1 MRKLGCLIVVCALAG
16 VLVALGKASLSA
28 YNNYTN
34 LTKKAL
40 EQNVKTETFHIYNVT
55 ETKEGEEK
63 NLDTTEGIRIVVR
76 KSDDLFWTYKAGD
89 EISVTY
95 GRADDEEDSLYNYKI
110 TSLLSSGNEYKGVEQ
125 TKTLNWKKFQEK
137 IEE

>member
-1 MRKLGCLIVVCALAG
+1 MYRLIAFLAALLIVGLIVVP
-16 VLVALGKASLSA
+16 S
-28 YNNYTN
+28 YNNHDN

-55 ETKEGEEK
+55 ETKEGKEK
-63 NLDTTEGIRIVVR
+63 NLDTTEGIRFVVK

-95 GRADDEEDSLYNYKI
+95 GRADDKEDSLYNYKI
-110 TSLLSSGNEYKGVEQ
+110 TSLLSSGNEFKGVEQ
-125 TKTLNWKKFQEK
+125 TKILNWKKFQEK
-137 IEE
+137 IED

>member
-1 MRKLGCLIVVCALAG
+1 MQKLGCLVTVCLLLGALFG
-16 VLVALGKASLSA
+16 LGKAGLSA
-28 YNNYTN
+28 YNSYND

-40 EQNVKTETFHIYNVT
+40 EQNVKTKTFHIYNVT
-55 ETKEGEEK
+55 ETKEDKEK

-95 GRADDEEDSLYNYKI
+95 NFSNLR
-110 TSLLSSGNEYKGVEQ
+110 KGW
-125 TKTLNWKKFQEK
+125 L
-137 IEE
+137 

>member
-1 MRKLGCLIVVCALAG
+1 MQKLGCLIIVCALAG
-16 VLVALGKASLSA
+16 ALVALGKAGLSA

-34 LTKKAL
+34 LTKTAL

-95 GRADDEEDSLYNYKI
+95 GRADYEDDSLYNYKI
-110 TSLLSSGNEYKGVEQ
+110 TSLLSSCNEYKGTEQ

>member
-1 MRKLGCLIVVCALAG
+1 MQKLAY
-16 VLVALGKASLSA
+16 LVAACLLLGALFGLGKAGLSA
-28 YNNYTN
+28 YNDYTN

-55 ETKEGEEK
+55 ETKEDQEK

-95 GRADDEEDSLYNYKI
+95 GRADYEDDSLYNYKI

>member
-1 MRKLGCLIVVCALAG
+1 MQKLGCLILCAFLGALFAVGNIVV
-16 VLVALGKASLSA
+16 SS
-28 YNNYTN
+28 YQNYQN

-55 ETKEGEEK
+55 KTKEDEEK
-63 NLDTTEGIRIVVR
+63 NLDTTEGIRIIVK

-95 GRADDEEDSLYNYKI
+95 GRADYKEESLYNYKI
-110 TSLLSSGNEYKGVEQ
+110 TSLLSSDNEYKGVEQ
-125 TKTLNWKKFQEK
+125 TKTLKWKKFQEK
-137 IEE
+137 IE

>member
-1 MRKLGCLIVVCALAG
+1 MQKLGCLIGCAFLGALFAVGNIVV
-16 VLVALGKASLSA
+16 SS
-28 YNNYTN
+28 YHDYQN

-55 ETKEGEEK
+55 ETKEDKEK

-89 EISVTY
+89 EISVT
-95 GRADDEEDSLYNYKI
+95 
-110 TSLLSSGNEYKGVEQ
+110 
-125 TKTLNWKKFQEK
+125 
-137 IEE
+137 

>member
-1 MRKLGCLIVVCALAG
+1 MQKLGCLILCALFG
-16 VLVALGKASLSA
+16 ALFAIGNIVVSS
-28 YNNYTN
+28 YHDYQT
-34 LTKKAL
+34 LTKQAL

-55 ETKEGEEK
+55 ETKKGEEK
-63 NLDTTEGIRIVVR
+63 NLDTTKGIRIIIK
-76 KSDDLFWTYKAGD
+76 KSDDIFWTYKAGD

-95 GRADDEEDSLYNYKI
+95 GRSDYKEKSLYNYKI

-125 TKTLNWKKFQEK
+125 TKTLRWKHFQEK

>member
-1 MRKLGCLIVVCALAG
+1 MKKLGCLIVVCVLAG
-16 VLVALGKASLSA
+16 ALFALGKAGLSA
-28 YNNYTN
+28 YNDYTN

-63 NLDTTEGIRIVVR
+63 NLETTEGIRIVV
-76 KSDDLFWTYKAGD
+76 KKGYYK
-89 EISVTY
+89 
-95 GRADDEEDSLYNYKI
+95 EDSLYNYKI

-125 TKTLNWKKFQEK
+125 TKTLSWKEIQEK
-137 IEE
+137 IE